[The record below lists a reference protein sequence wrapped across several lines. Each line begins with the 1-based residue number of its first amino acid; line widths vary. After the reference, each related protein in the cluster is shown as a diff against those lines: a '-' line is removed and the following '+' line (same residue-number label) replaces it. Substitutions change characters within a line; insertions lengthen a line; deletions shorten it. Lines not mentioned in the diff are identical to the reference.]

1 MKSFR
6 KIIRD
11 ALHEDAAGSD
21 ITSRALFENGGP
33 LVDGFLIAKQDLVV
47 SGLDVAREVFQQVS
61 SDIRFRP
68 SAKEGDRIRKGKKI
82 AAIHG
87 PVSDILR
94 AERVALNFLQH
105 LSGIA
110 TLTRAF
116 VDRIKPHRCQVLD
129 TRKTVPGLRLL
140 EKMAVRHG
148 GGHNHRL
155 DLSSHYLIKDNHID
169 ACGGVG
175 EAIARVKGWEK
186 GSGTGRKKII
196 EVEAGNMRE
205 VRAAVAF
212 GVDILLLDNMNL
224 SQIRRAVATVKGK
237 CLLEV
242 SGGVNLRN
250 VRKIAGTGVARIS
263 IGRLTHSAPAVD
275 ISLELISPLPL
286 GRGKPRRGPFGG

>member
-6 KIIRD
+6 KIIRE
-11 ALHEDAAGSD
+11 ALLEDAAEND
-21 ITSRALFENGGP
+21 ITSRALFENGG
-33 LVDGFLIAKQDLVV
+33 LLADGFLVARQDLVV
-47 SGLDVAREVFQQVS
+47 SGLQIVREVFQQIS

-68 SAKEGDRIRKGKKI
+68 LAKEGARIRHGKKI
-82 AAIHG
+82 ASVHG

-110 TLTRAF
+110 TLTREF
-116 VDRIKPHRCQVLD
+116 VDRIRPYRARILD
-129 TRKTVPGLRLL
+129 TRKTIPGLRLL

-169 ACGGVG
+169 ACGGIR
-175 EAIARVKGWEK
+175 EAIRRVKGWEK
-186 GSGTGRKKII
+186 EPRAGRKKII
-196 EVEAGNMRE
+196 EVETRNLRE
-205 VRAAVAF
+205 VRAAVTE
-212 GVDILLLDNMNL
+212 GVDIILLDNMKL
-224 SQIRRAVATVKGK
+224 AQIRQAVGVARGK

-242 SGGVNLRN
+242 SGGVTLKN
-250 VRKIAGTGVARIS
+250 VRKITGTGVARIS

-275 ISLELISPLPL
+275 ISLEIE
-286 GRGKPRRGPFGG
+286 K